1 MLADTKDGGD
11 FNRRDCV
18 LFVIDARRAMF
29 ANKCGDVAFAH
40 VALACAA
47 DCMAERVVSADSDL
61 VGVLLVGTA
70 RSANDFGFERAAVLC
85 PLAEPRAVQIR
96 ELRNII
102 ADANLFGADG
112 GFDKDRFGEPAEDAV
127 VVSEALHLAQMLMSE
142 LPKAKG
148 ASKRVFW
155 LTCYDHAGEALCKSQ
170 ARPTHPAHPP
180 AHPPTHRCIDPS
192 THIQATSRSRR
203 R

>member
-1 MLADTKDGGD
+1 MDDDDFDADQGQGYDEAQADPMLADTKDGGD

-102 ADANLFGADG
+102 WPM
-112 GFDKDRFGEPAEDAV
+112 RSVP
-127 VVSEALHLAQMLMSE
+127 SE
-142 LPKAKG
+142 LQAH
-148 ASKRVFW
+148 AS
-155 LTCYDHAGEALCKSQ
+155 D
-170 ARPTHPAHPP
+170 
-180 AHPPTHRCIDPS
+180 
-192 THIQATSRSRR
+192 RR
-203 R
+203 RKSAYSNTRLQNLDIVGAFSAGRALP